1 MTLISESENTLLPK
15 ITHVIPAEKLTTNKF
30 RVLPLVSVQVNPVEL
45 EDQIYARIFE
55 GATVEANLKYGDMA
69 YISFSAHVHTSACND
84 GGEDKGKYAQDLAD
98 KVIDRLVEQAKNQS
112 AYGISDIF
120 DVSHGEVEPVGWQLA
135 RVVIN
140 GKLQCKRYEE

>member
-1 MTLISESENTLLPK
+1 MTLISESEVTLQPK
-15 ITHVIPAEKLTTNKF
+15 ITHVIPADKLSTDKL

-55 GATVEANLKYGDMA
+55 GSTVEANLKYGDMT

-84 GGEDKGKYAQDLAD
+84 AGADKGKYAQDLAD
-98 KVIDRLVEQAKNQS
+98 KIIDRLLEQAKNQN

-120 DVSHGEVEPVGWQLA
+120 ELSHGEAEPAGWQLA

-140 GKLQCKRYEE
+140 GKIQCKRYEE